1 MFLKALSAGT
11 SLLVKLEKDLYSQ
24 VTSSDFASRY
34 IPDYSWTD
42 STEAEFKKADVSLKI
57 NEDSN
62 FSFIFNQD
70 QGVLSYSKDNQ
81 ISVEDII
88 TVIDYCLEYAR
99 ERNNI
104 YCLHGSAV
112 GLDGK
117 GILLVGQASGL
128 GKTTLSLNLCV
139 DHQAKFVGDEKILIN
154 NKLELINGVK
164 IVSYNKTSLFESVKV
179 NLNNKRIG
187 QNTQLVQA
195 QSAPIKI
202 KLVVQPLIC
211 PSAKEVE
218 VEKWPELKAN
228 FHFYED
234 LSRKIRGVSRRVG
247 KFSLPLPSLDNEILA
262 TKRSELANQIAS
274 NIPFF
279 SIKGDIAPVMNE
291 IIRLV
296 S

>member
-1 MFLKALSAGT
+1 MFLKALSAST
-11 SLLVKLEKDLYSQ
+11 SVIVKLEKDLYSEI
-24 VTSSDFASRY
+24 TSSDFVSKY
-34 IPDYSWTD
+34 TPDYSWTD
-42 STEAEFKKADVSLKI
+42 SNEAEFKKADVSLEI

-62 FSFIFNQD
+62 FSFIFNQ
-70 QGVLSYSKDNQ
+70 GRSILSYSKDNK
-81 ISVEDII
+81 ISVKDII

-104 YCLHGSAV
+104 YCIHGSAV
-112 GLDGK
+112 CLDGK

-139 DHQAKFVGDEKILIN
+139 GHQAKFVGDEKILIN

-164 IVSYNKTSLFESVKV
+164 IVIYNKTSLFESVKV

-187 QNTQLVQA
+187 QNTRPVQA
-195 QSAPIKI
+195 QSALIKI
-202 KLVVQPLIC
+202 KLVAQPLIC
-211 PSAKEVE
+211 SSAKEVE

-247 KFSLPLPSLDNEILA
+247 NFSLPLPSIDNEILA
-262 TKRSELANQIAS
+262 IKRSELANQIAS

-279 SIKGDIAPVMNE
+279 SIKGAVDPVMNE